1 MNILMLTN
9 TYTPFIG
16 GVPRSV
22 ESFTVEYRKRGH
34 RVIVIA
40 PEFENMPP
48 VEVDVIRLPAI
59 QHFNGTDFSLHLPV
73 PGEVSEALGGFQPDI
88 VHSHHPYLIGDTAI
102 RLAKKYETPI
112 IFTNHTL
119 YEQYTHYV
127 PGDSPL
133 LKRFVISL
141 SVGYANLC
149 DRVFAPSES
158 IAQLLRERGVESPID
173 IVPTGI
179 DAGLFCNGDGRR
191 MRHSKGIPKD
201 AFVVGFVSRVAPEK
215 NISFL
220 CEAVAEFMRREETV
234 HFLLVGNGPSEENVE
249 DFFRQKNMLNRFHPA
264 GFLQGPLLADAYRSM
279 DVFAFA
285 SKSETQGIV
294 IAEAMAAG
302 VPVVA
307 LDAAGVREVVDDGEN
322 GFLLSVEDKKTFA
335 CSLYRILRMGG
346 DERKRFSR
354 NAMQKASHFSKERCA
369 ERALHAYHQTILMG
383 CKPKPGEDNPWEEA
397 KRVIRTEWDLLTN
410 LVHAAG
416 AAISHTE
423 PDQ

>member
-22 ESFTVEYRKRGH
+22 ESFTLEYRKRGH

-59 QHFNGTDFSLHLPV
+59 QHFNGTDFSLHLPI
-73 PGEVSEALGGFQPDI
+73 PGKVSEALNGFEPDI
-88 VHSHHPYLIGDTAI
+88 VHSHHPYLLGDTAF

-112 IFTNHTL
+112 VFTNHTL

-141 SVGYANLC
+141 TVGYANLC

-158 IAQLLRERGVESPID
+158 IARLMRERGVESPIA

-179 DAGLFCNGDGRR
+179 NTTLFTRGEGQRFRNSR
-191 MRHSKGIPKD
+191 GIPKG

-215 NISFL
+215 NIAFL
-220 CEAVAEFMRREETV
+220 CETVAEFMRRDESV
-234 HFLLVGNGPSEENVE
+234 HFLLVGNGPSEADVE
-249 DFFRQKNMLNRFHPA
+249 DFFRRKKMPDRFHPA
-264 GFLQGPLLADAYRSM
+264 GFLEGATLADAYRSM

-302 VPVVA
+302 VPVTA
-307 LDAAGVREVVDDGEN
+307 LDAPGVREVVDDGEN
-322 GFLLSVEDKKTFA
+322 GFLIRREDKKAFA
-335 CSLYRILRMGG
+335 CALRRIQNMGKGERMS
-346 DERKRFSR
+346 FS
-354 NAMQKASHFSKERCA
+354 AHAVGKAALFSKDRCT
-369 ERALHAYHQTILMG
+369 ERALHAYRHTIGAG
-383 CKPKPGEDNPWEEA
+383 CKPKPGEDNSWEDA
-397 KRVIRTEWDLLTN
+397 KRVIRTEWDLLAN
-410 LVHAAG
+410 LAHAAG
-416 AAISHTE
+416 SAISHAE
-423 PDQ
+423 PDE